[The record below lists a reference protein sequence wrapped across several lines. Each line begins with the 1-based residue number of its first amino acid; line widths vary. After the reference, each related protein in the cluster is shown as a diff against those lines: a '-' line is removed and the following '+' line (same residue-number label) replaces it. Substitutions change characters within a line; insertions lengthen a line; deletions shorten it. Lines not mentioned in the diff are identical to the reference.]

1 MAAIVEGTN
10 LTKRFGTGDAT
21 VVAIDSVDI
30 TIQASELV
38 MIMGDSGCGKTT
50 LISLLGCILTPDEGE
65 LRIDGETISSV
76 GETSRSRLPSA
87 GEPSAVGETSRSRL
101 GETSRHD
108 MSQIRREKIGFV
120 FQLFHLL
127 PYLTA
132 LENVMVAMDIA
143 RTNTEEAADRA
154 QELLTQ
160 VGLAERFHHRPAQL
174 SGGEKQR
181 VSFARALANRPK
193 IIFADEPTANLD
205 SRQSDNLM
213 NLIQELRQEHQ
224 TTIAIVTHHEG
235 LKANADRVIHMKDG
249 RIVA

>member
-1 MAAIVEGTN
+1 MAAIVEGN
-10 LTKRFGTGDAT
+10 GLTKRFGTGDAT
-21 VVAIDSVDI
+21 VVAVDSVDI
-30 TIQASELV
+30 RIEESELV
-38 MIMGDSGCGKTT
+38 MLMGDSGCGKTT
-50 LISLLGCILTPDEGE
+50 LISLLGCILTPDDGE
-65 LRIDGETISSV
+65 LHIDGEPINPDVQDLSV
-76 GETSRSRLPSA
+76 
-87 GEPSAVGETSRSRL
+87 
-101 GETSRHD
+101 
-108 MSQIRREKIGFV
+108 IRREKIGFV

-132 LENVMVAMDIA
+132 LENVMVAMDLA
-143 RTNTEEAADRA
+143 RTKTAEAENRA
-154 QELLTQ
+154 TELLTQ
-160 VGLAERFHHRPAQL
+160 VGLSDRLHHRPAQL

-235 LKANADRVIHMKDG
+235 LKENADRVIEMKDG
-249 RIVA
+249 RILTA

>member
-1 MAAIVEGTN
+1 MAAIVEGIG

-21 VVAIDSVDI
+21 VVAVEAVDI
-30 TIQASELV
+30 RIEESELV
-38 MIMGDSGCGKTT
+38 MFMGDSGCGKTT
-50 LISLLGCILTPDEGE
+50 LISLLGCILTPDDGE
-65 LRIDGETISSV
+65 LRIDPVYEDLSV
-76 GETSRSRLPSA
+76 
-87 GEPSAVGETSRSRL
+87 
-101 GETSRHD
+101 
-108 MSQIRREKIGFV
+108 IRREKIGFV

-143 RTNTEEAADRA
+143 RTKTAEAENRA
-154 QELLTQ
+154 TELLTQ
-160 VGLAERFHHRPAQL
+160 VGLSERLHHRPAQL

-213 NLIQELRQEHQ
+213 RLIQELRQEHQ

-235 LKANADRVIHMKDG
+235 LKENADRVIQMKDG
-249 RIVA
+249 RIVST

>member
-1 MAAIVEGTN
+1 MAAIVEGTG
-10 LTKRFGTGDAT
+10 LTKHFGTGDAT

-30 TIQASELV
+30 TIEESELV

-50 LISLLGCILTPDEGE
+50 LISLLGCILTPDAGQI
-65 LRIDGETISSV
+65 RIDGEPIDP
-76 GETSRSRLPSA
+76 ELQ
-87 GEPSAVGETSRSRL
+87 
-101 GETSRHD
+101 D
-108 MSQIRREKIGFV
+108 MSVIRREKIGFV

-132 LENVMVAMDIA
+132 QENVMVAMDLA
-143 RTNTEEAADRA
+143 KKNTAEAESRA
-154 QELLTQ
+154 TELLTQ
-160 VGLAERFHHRPAQL
+160 IGLSERLHHRPAQL

-235 LKANADRVIHMKDG
+235 LKENADRVIQMKDG
-249 RIVA
+249 RIVAA

>member
-1 MAAIVEGTN
+1 MAAVVEGTG
-10 LTKRFGTGDAT
+10 LTKRFGTGEAT
-21 VVAIDSVDI
+21 VVAVDSVDI
-30 TIQASELV
+30 RIEGGELV

-50 LISLLGCILTPDEGE
+50 LISLLGCILTPDAGE
-65 LRIDGETISSV
+65 LRIDGEPIDPVNEDLSV
-76 GETSRSRLPSA
+76 I
-87 GEPSAVGETSRSRL
+87 
-101 GETSRHD
+101 RH
-108 MSQIRREKIGFV
+108 EKIGFV

-143 RTNTEEAADRA
+143 STKTDAAERRA
-154 QELLTQ
+154 TELLTQ
-160 VGLAERFHHRPAQL
+160 VGLSERFHHRPAQL

-193 IIFADEPTANLD
+193 IVFADEPTANLD

-213 NLIQELRQEHQ
+213 NLIQELRREYQ

-235 LKANADRVIHMKDG
+235 LKENADRIIHMKDG
-249 RIVA
+249 RIITP

>member
-1 MAAIVEGTN
+1 MAAIIEGIG
-10 LTKRFGTGDAT
+10 LTKRFGIGDAA

-30 TIQASELV
+30 RIEERELV

-50 LISLLGCILTPDEGE
+50 LISLLGCILTPDAGE
-65 LRIDGETISSV
+65 LRIDGAEIDPINQDLSV
-76 GETSRSRLPSA
+76 
-87 GEPSAVGETSRSRL
+87 
-101 GETSRHD
+101 
-108 MSQIRREKIGFV
+108 IRREKIGFV

-132 LENVMVAMDIA
+132 LENVMVVMDIA
-143 RTNTEEAADRA
+143 KVKHVEAEKRA
-154 QELLTQ
+154 IELLAR
-160 VGLAERFHHRPAQL
+160 VGLSERLHHRPAQL

-235 LKANADRVIHMKDG
+235 LRKNADRIIHMKDG
-249 RIVA
+249 RIISA

>member
-1 MAAIVEGTN
+1 MAAIVEGTG

-30 TIQASELV
+30 TIEESELV

-50 LISLLGCILTPDEGE
+50 LISLLGCILTPDAGQI
-65 LRIDGETISSV
+65 RIDGEPIDP
-76 GETSRSRLPSA
+76 ELQ
-87 GEPSAVGETSRSRL
+87 
-101 GETSRHD
+101 D
-108 MSQIRREKIGFV
+108 MSVIRREKIGFV

-132 LENVMVAMDIA
+132 QENVMVAMDLA
-143 RTNTEEAADRA
+143 GKNTAEAESRA
-154 QELLTQ
+154 TELLTQ
-160 VGLAERFHHRPAQL
+160 VGLGERLHHRPAQL

-213 NLIQELRQEHQ
+213 NLIQELRQEYQ

-235 LKANADRVIHMKDG
+235 LKENADRVIQMKDG
-249 RIVA
+249 RIVAA

>member
-1 MAAIVEGTN
+1 MTAVVEGTG

-21 VVAIDSVDI
+21 VVAVDSVDI
-30 TIQASELV
+30 RIEEGELV

-50 LISLLGCILTPDEGE
+50 LISLLGCILTPDTGE
-65 LRIDGETISSV
+65 LRIEGELIDPVNEDLSV
-76 GETSRSRLPSA
+76 I
-87 GEPSAVGETSRSRL
+87 
-101 GETSRHD
+101 RH
-108 MSQIRREKIGFV
+108 EKIGFV

-132 LENVMVAMDIA
+132 VENVMVAMDIA
-143 RTNTEEAADRA
+143 KTKTNAAEKRA
-154 QELLTQ
+154 TELLTQ
-160 VGLAERFHHRPAQL
+160 VGLSERLDHRPAQL

-193 IIFADEPTANLD
+193 IVFADEPTANLD

-213 NLIQELRQEHQ
+213 QLIQELRREYQ

-235 LKANADRVIHMKDG
+235 LKENADRIIQMKDG
-249 RIVA
+249 RILTT

>member
-1 MAAIVEGTN
+1 MAAIVEGTG

-21 VVAIDSVDI
+21 VLAVDTVDI
-30 TIQASELV
+30 RIEASELV

-50 LISLLGCILTPDEGE
+50 LISLLGCILTPDDGE
-65 LRIDGETISSV
+65 LRIDSKAIDPVSEDLSV
-76 GETSRSRLPSA
+76 
-87 GEPSAVGETSRSRL
+87 
-101 GETSRHD
+101 
-108 MSQIRREKIGFV
+108 IRREKIGFV

-143 RTNTEEAADRA
+143 RTHTSAAEIRA
-154 QELLTQ
+154 TELLTQ
-160 VGLAERFHHRPAQL
+160 VGLVDRLHHRPAQL

-213 NLIQELRQEHQ
+213 HLIQELRQEHQ
-224 TTIAIVTHHEG
+224 TTIVIVTHHEG
-235 LKANADRVIHMKDG
+235 LKANADRVIQMKDG
-249 RIVA
+249 RIVST

>member
-1 MAAIVEGTN
+1 MAAIVEGIG

-21 VVAIDSVDI
+21 VVAVDAVDI
-30 TIQASELV
+30 RIEEGELL
-38 MIMGDSGCGKTT
+38 MLMGDSGCGKTT
-50 LISLLGCILTPDEGE
+50 LISLLGCILTPDDGE
-65 LRIDGETISSV
+65 LRIDGEPINTVSEDLSV
-76 GETSRSRLPSA
+76 
-87 GEPSAVGETSRSRL
+87 
-101 GETSRHD
+101 
-108 MSQIRREKIGFV
+108 IRREKIGFV

-143 RTNTEEAADRA
+143 RTKTNEAENRA
-154 QELLTQ
+154 TELLTQ
-160 VGLAERFHHRPAQL
+160 VGLIDRLHHRPAQL

-213 NLIQELRQEHQ
+213 NLIQELRREYQ

-235 LKANADRVIHMKDG
+235 LKENADRVIQMKDG
-249 RIVA
+249 RIVPA

>member
-1 MAAIVEGTN
+1 MTAVVEGTG

-21 VVAIDSVDI
+21 VVAVDSVDI
-30 TIQASELV
+30 RIEAGELV

-50 LISLLGCILTPDEGE
+50 LISLLGCILTPDAGE
-65 LRIDGETISSV
+65 LRIDGKPIDPVSEDLSV
-76 GETSRSRLPSA
+76 I
-87 GEPSAVGETSRSRL
+87 
-101 GETSRHD
+101 RH
-108 MSQIRREKIGFV
+108 EKIGFV

-143 RTNTEEAADRA
+143 STKTDAAEKRA
-154 QELLTQ
+154 TELLTQ
-160 VGLAERFHHRPAQL
+160 VGLSERFHHRPAQL

-193 IIFADEPTANLD
+193 IVFADEPTANLD

-213 NLIQELRQEHQ
+213 NLIQELRREYQ

-235 LKANADRVIHMKDG
+235 LKENADRIIHMKDG
-249 RIVA
+249 RIVPP

>member
-1 MAAIVEGTN
+1 MAAVVEGTG

-21 VVAIDSVDI
+21 VVAVDAVDI
-30 TIQASELV
+30 RIEEGELV

-50 LISLLGCILTPDEGE
+50 LISLLGCILTPDAGE
-65 LRIDGETISSV
+65 LRIDGELIDLVNEDLSV
-76 GETSRSRLPSA
+76 I
-87 GEPSAVGETSRSRL
+87 
-101 GETSRHD
+101 RH
-108 MSQIRREKIGFV
+108 EKIGFV

-143 RTNTEEAADRA
+143 GTKPVEAGNRA
-154 QELLTQ
+154 TELLAQ
-160 VGLAERFHHRPAQL
+160 VGLSDRLHHRPAQL

-235 LKANADRVIHMKDG
+235 LKENADRVIQMKDG
-249 RIVA
+249 RIVTV

>member
-10 LTKRFGTGDAT
+10 LTKRFGSGDAT
-21 VVAIDSVDI
+21 VVAVDAVDI
-30 TIQASELV
+30 RIEAGELV
-38 MIMGDSGCGKTT
+38 MLMGDSGCGKTT
-50 LISLLGCILTPDEGE
+50 LISLLGCILTPDDGE
-65 LRIDGETISSV
+65 LQIDGEPINPEVHDLSV
-76 GETSRSRLPSA
+76 
-87 GEPSAVGETSRSRL
+87 
-101 GETSRHD
+101 
-108 MSQIRREKIGFV
+108 IRREKIGFV

-132 LENVMVAMDIA
+132 LENVMVAMDLAQTKTI
-143 RTNTEEAADRA
+143 EAENRA
-154 QELLTQ
+154 MELLTQ
-160 VGLAERFHHRPAQL
+160 VGLSERFHHRPAQL

-213 NLIQELRQEHQ
+213 NLVQELRKEHQ

-235 LKANADRVIHMKDG
+235 LKENADRVIQMKDG
-249 RIVA
+249 RILTT

>member
-1 MAAIVEGTN
+1 MAAIIEGTG
-10 LTKRFGTGDAT
+10 LTKHFGTGDAT
-21 VVAIDSVDI
+21 VVAVDAVDI
-30 TIQASELV
+30 RIEAGELL
-38 MIMGDSGCGKTT
+38 MLMGDSGCGKTT
-50 LISLLGCILTPDEGE
+50 LISLLGCILTPDAGE
-65 LRIDGETISSV
+65 LHIDGEPIHSDVQDLSV
-76 GETSRSRLPSA
+76 
-87 GEPSAVGETSRSRL
+87 
-101 GETSRHD
+101 
-108 MSQIRREKIGFV
+108 IRREKIGFV

-132 LENVMVAMDIA
+132 LENVMVAMDLA
-143 RTNTEEAADRA
+143 RTKTGEAENRA
-154 QELLTQ
+154 IALLTQ
-160 VGLAERFHHRPAQL
+160 VGLSDRLHHRPAQL

-235 LKANADRVIHMKDG
+235 LKENADRVIEMKDG
-249 RIVA
+249 RILAT

>member
-1 MAAIVEGTN
+1 MAAIIEGIG
-10 LTKRFGTGDAT
+10 LTKRFGFGDAA

-30 TIQASELV
+30 HIEERELV

-50 LISLLGCILTPDEGE
+50 LISLLGCILTPDAGE
-65 LRIDGETISSV
+65 LRIDSEEIDLNGQDLS
-76 GETSRSRLPSA
+76 L
-87 GEPSAVGETSRSRL
+87 
-101 GETSRHD
+101 
-108 MSQIRREKIGFV
+108 IRRQKIGFV

-143 RTNTEEAADRA
+143 KTDTSEAENRA
-154 QELLTQ
+154 IELLTR
-160 VGLAERFHHRPAQL
+160 VGLSDRLHHRPAQM

-193 IIFADEPTANLD
+193 VIFADEPTANLD

-224 TTIAIVTHHEG
+224 TTVVIVTHHEG
-235 LKANADRVIHMKDG
+235 LKENADRIVYMKDG
-249 RIVA
+249 KVIAS

>member
-1 MAAIVEGTN
+1 MAAIIEGTG
-10 LTKRFGTGDAT
+10 LTKRFCSGDAT
-21 VVAIDSVDI
+21 VVAVDEVDI
-30 TIQASELV
+30 RIEASELV
-38 MIMGDSGCGKTT
+38 MLMGDSGCGKTT
-50 LISLLGCILTPDEGE
+50 LISLLGCILTPDDGK
-65 LRIDGETISSV
+65 LQIDGEPINPEEQDLS
-76 GETSRSRLPSA
+76 L
-87 GEPSAVGETSRSRL
+87 
-101 GETSRHD
+101 
-108 MSQIRREKIGFV
+108 IRREKIGFV

-132 LENVMVAMDIA
+132 LENVMVAMDLA
-143 RTNTEEAADRA
+143 RTKTDEAESRA
-154 QELLTQ
+154 IELLRQ
-160 VGLAERFHHRPAQL
+160 VGLSERLHHRPAQL

-235 LKANADRVIHMKDG
+235 LKENADRIIEMKDG
-249 RIVA
+249 RILTP

>member
-1 MAAIVEGTN
+1 MAAIVEGTS

-30 TIQASELV
+30 TIEESELV

-50 LISLLGCILTPDEGE
+50 LISLLGCILTPDAGQI
-65 LRIDGETISSV
+65 RIDGEPIDP
-76 GETSRSRLPSA
+76 ELQ
-87 GEPSAVGETSRSRL
+87 
-101 GETSRHD
+101 D
-108 MSQIRREKIGFV
+108 MSLIRREKIGFV

-132 LENVMVAMDIA
+132 QENVMVAMDLA
-143 RTNTEEAADRA
+143 RKNTAEAETRA
-154 QELLTQ
+154 TELLTQ
-160 VGLAERFHHRPAQL
+160 VGLSERLHHRPAQL

-235 LKANADRVIHMKDG
+235 LKENADRVIQMKDG
-249 RIVA
+249 RIVAA

>member
-1 MAAIVEGTN
+1 MAAIVEGTG

-21 VVAIDSVDI
+21 VLAIDSVDI
-30 TIQASELV
+30 TIEESELV

-50 LISLLGCILTPDEGE
+50 LISLLGCILTPDDGQI
-65 LRIDGETISSV
+65 RIDGEPIDP
-76 GETSRSRLPSA
+76 ELQ
-87 GEPSAVGETSRSRL
+87 
-101 GETSRHD
+101 D
-108 MSQIRREKIGFV
+108 MSVIRREKIGFV

-132 LENVMVAMDIA
+132 QENVMVAMDLA
-143 RTNTEEAADRA
+143 RKNTAEAESRA
-154 QELLTQ
+154 TELLTQ
-160 VGLAERFHHRPAQL
+160 VGLSERLHHRPAQL

-213 NLIQELRQEHQ
+213 KLIQELRQEHQ

-235 LKANADRVIHMKDG
+235 LKENADRVIQMKDG
-249 RIVA
+249 RIVAA

>member
-1 MAAIVEGTN
+1 MAAIVEGN
-10 LTKRFGTGDAT
+10 GLTKRFGTGDAT
-21 VVAIDSVDI
+21 VVAVDSVDI
-30 TIQASELV
+30 RIEESELV
-38 MIMGDSGCGKTT
+38 MLMGDSGCGKTT
-50 LISLLGCILTPDEGE
+50 LISLLGCILTPDDGK
-65 LRIDGETISSV
+65 LHIDGEPINPEVQDLSV
-76 GETSRSRLPSA
+76 
-87 GEPSAVGETSRSRL
+87 
-101 GETSRHD
+101 
-108 MSQIRREKIGFV
+108 IRREKIGFV

-132 LENVMVAMDIA
+132 LENVMVAMDLA
-143 RTNTEEAADRA
+143 RTKTAEAENRA
-154 QELLTQ
+154 TELLTQ
-160 VGLAERFHHRPAQL
+160 VGLSERLHHRPAQL

-235 LKANADRVIHMKDG
+235 LKENADRVIQMKDG
-249 RIVA
+249 RIVAT

>member
-1 MAAIVEGTN
+1 MASIVEGTN

-21 VVAIDSVDI
+21 VVAINAVDI
-30 TIQASELV
+30 AIQESELV

-65 LRIDGETISSV
+65 LRIDGETIH
-76 GETSRSRLPSA
+76 A
-87 GEPSAVGETSRSRL
+87 GGNHSHPPLQSEPAAVGESSR
-101 GETSRHD
+101 SRHD

-143 RTNTEEAADRA
+143 RTSTEEAASRA

>member
-1 MAAIVEGTN
+1 MTAVVKGTG

-21 VVAIDSVDI
+21 VVAVDSVDI
-30 TIQASELV
+30 RIEAGELV

-50 LISLLGCILTPDEGE
+50 LISLLGCILTPDAGE
-65 LRIDGETISSV
+65 LRIDGKPIDPVSEDLSV
-76 GETSRSRLPSA
+76 I
-87 GEPSAVGETSRSRL
+87 
-101 GETSRHD
+101 RH
-108 MSQIRREKIGFV
+108 EKIGFV

-143 RTNTEEAADRA
+143 STKTDAAERRA
-154 QELLTQ
+154 TELLTQ
-160 VGLAERFHHRPAQL
+160 VGLSERFHHRPAQL

-193 IIFADEPTANLD
+193 IVFADEPTANLD

-213 NLIQELRQEHQ
+213 NLIQELRREYQ

-235 LKANADRVIHMKDG
+235 LKENADRIIHMKDG
-249 RIVA
+249 RIVPP

>member
-1 MAAIVEGTN
+1 MAAVVEGIG

-21 VVAIDSVDI
+21 VVAVDAVDI
-30 TIQASELV
+30 RIEESELV

-50 LISLLGCILTPDEGE
+50 LISLLGCILTPDAGE
-65 LRIDGETISSV
+65 LRIDGEQIDLAHEDLSV
-76 GETSRSRLPSA
+76 I
-87 GEPSAVGETSRSRL
+87 
-101 GETSRHD
+101 RH
-108 MSQIRREKIGFV
+108 EKIGFV

-132 LENVMVAMDIA
+132 LENVMVAMDTA
-143 RTNTEEAADRA
+143 SVKTVEAENRA
-154 QELLTQ
+154 TDLLAQ
-160 VGLAERFHHRPAQL
+160 VGLSDRLHHRPAQL

-213 NLIQELRQEHQ
+213 NLIQELREEHQ

-235 LKANADRVIHMKDG
+235 LKENADRVIQMKDG
-249 RIVA
+249 RIVSA

>member
-1 MAAIVEGTN
+1 MAAIVEGTG
-10 LTKRFGTGDAT
+10 LTKHFGTGDAT

-30 TIQASELV
+30 TIEESELV

-50 LISLLGCILTPDEGE
+50 LISLLGCILTPDDGQI
-65 LRIDGETISSV
+65 RIDGEPIDP
-76 GETSRSRLPSA
+76 ELQ
-87 GEPSAVGETSRSRL
+87 
-101 GETSRHD
+101 D
-108 MSQIRREKIGFV
+108 MSMIRREKIGFV

-132 LENVMVAMDIA
+132 QENVMVAMDLA
-143 RTNTEEAADRA
+143 RKNTAEAESRA
-154 QELLTQ
+154 TELLTQ
-160 VGLAERFHHRPAQL
+160 VGLSERLHHRPAQL

-205 SRQSDNLM
+205 SHQSDNLM

-235 LKANADRVIHMKDG
+235 LKENADRVIQMKDG
-249 RIVA
+249 RIVAA

>member
-1 MAAIVEGTN
+1 MAAIVEGTG
-10 LTKRFGTGDAT
+10 LTKHFGTGDAT

-30 TIQASELV
+30 TIEESELV

-50 LISLLGCILTPDEGE
+50 LISLLGCILTPDAGQI
-65 LRIDGETISSV
+65 RIDGEPIDP
-76 GETSRSRLPSA
+76 ELQ
-87 GEPSAVGETSRSRL
+87 
-101 GETSRHD
+101 D
-108 MSQIRREKIGFV
+108 MSVIRREKIGFV

-132 LENVMVAMDIA
+132 QENVMVAMDLA
-143 RTNTEEAADRA
+143 RKNTAEAESRA
-154 QELLTQ
+154 TELLTQ
-160 VGLAERFHHRPAQL
+160 VGLSERLHHRPAQL

-235 LKANADRVIHMKDG
+235 LKENADRVIQMKDG
-249 RIVA
+249 RIVAA

>member
-1 MAAIVEGTN
+1 MAAIVEGTG

-30 TIQASELV
+30 TIEESELV

-50 LISLLGCILTPDEGE
+50 LISLLGCILTPDDGQI
-65 LRIDGETISSV
+65 RIDGEPIDPD
-76 GETSRSRLPSA
+76 EQ
-87 GEPSAVGETSRSRL
+87 
-101 GETSRHD
+101 D
-108 MSQIRREKIGFV
+108 MSVIRREKIGFV
-120 FQLFHLL
+120 FQMFHLL

-132 LENVMVAMDIA
+132 QENVMVAMDLA
-143 RTNTEEAADRA
+143 RKNTAEAESRA
-154 QELLTQ
+154 TELLTQ
-160 VGLAERFHHRPAQL
+160 VGLSERLHHRPAQL

-235 LKANADRVIHMKDG
+235 LKENADRVIQMKDG
-249 RIVA
+249 RIVAA

>member
-1 MAAIVEGTN
+1 MAAIIEGTG

-21 VVAIDSVDI
+21 VLAVDAVDI
-30 TIQASELV
+30 RIEESELV

-65 LRIDGETISSV
+65 LRIDGEPVDPLNQDLSV
-76 GETSRSRLPSA
+76 I
-87 GEPSAVGETSRSRL
+87 
-101 GETSRHD
+101 RH
-108 MSQIRREKIGFV
+108 EKIGFV

-143 RTNTEEAADRA
+143 KTNTHEAENRA
-154 QELLTQ
+154 TELLTQ
-160 VGLAERFHHRPAQL
+160 VGLADRFHHRPAQL

-213 NLIQELRQEHQ
+213 NLIQELRREYQ

-235 LKANADRVIHMKDG
+235 LKENADRVIQMKDG
-249 RIVA
+249 RIVNT